1 MRDKGKVKKRQ
12 REGGEAGKTQA
23 ERANGEQ
30 MPEIRS
36 GIVSAQS
43 DGGVRGG
50 GGDSAAGSL
59 RKEPPIKRGRGEEG
73 VGVHITFT

>member
-1 MRDKGKVKKRQ
+1 MKKRQ
-12 REGGEAGKTQA
+12 RGGGGAGKTQA

-43 DGGVRGG
+43 DGGVRGEG
-50 GGDSAAGSL
+50 GGAGEDSAAGSL

>member
-12 REGGEAGKTQA
+12 REGGAGKTQA

-43 DGGVRGG
+43 DRGVREG